1 MWEEREANDKRKCGP
16 ASKAELAVG
25 GGTDRAEPC
34 DLLYLNRMFLSQENH
49 TMAYFQIEPKV
60 LCKPHPCPG
69 LCFFLLAPPWTHS
82 SLPDMV
88 SVPGLCNFL
97 ASQSLYLLTPM
108 PLGDSFPF
116 HPICPGS
123 IPAHLR
129 PVHAPPVDGHVSWSH

>member
-1 MWEEREANDKRKCGP
+1 MW
-16 ASKAELAVG
+16 ASFKSRAGGGGG

-69 LCFFLLAPPWTHS
+69 LCFLLLAPPWTHS

-108 PLGDSFPF
+108 PLGDSLPF
-116 HPICPGS
+116 HPILPRKYSCPPKTCPCPS
-123 IPAHLR
+123 CRWPRVL
-129 PVHAPPVDGHVSWSH
+129 VSLSTPFSH